1 MPVGAEP
8 SFVVEGLL
16 GDFAYVPVKTDEK
29 SLLFIRGYFSGDR
42 AVCPVTPGAGSWIE
56 TDAIGF
62 FCLPEPILSP

>member
-1 MPVGAEP
+1 MNRVSTRKHHGRGE
-8 SFVVEGLL
+8 L
-16 GDFAYVPVKTDEK
+16 FAYVPVKPDEK

-42 AVCPVTPGAGSWIE
+42 AVCAVTPGAGSWIE